1 MINRS
6 IDIHAY
12 FTPEEVDRIHERM
25 AEACVTS
32 RSAFLRKM
40 ALDGYIVKLD
50 MEEITDMIT
59 LLRRSSNNLNQIAK
73 KVNSTGTIYGE
84 EIAGI
89 RKDQDEIWKL
99 SREILTQLST
109 IR

>member
-12 FTPEEVDRIHERM
+12 FTPEEVDRIHQRM
-25 AEACVTS
+25 KEACVTS

-50 MEEITDMIT
+50 MDEITEMIT

-84 EIAGI
+84 EVDEI

-99 SREILTQLST
+99 SRKILTELST